1 MRIEVWTDVVCPFC
15 YIGKRELQTALA
27 GFEHSDEVDV
37 VWRAF
42 ELDPDAP
49 AEGQDTTGLLMDKY
63 QMSSAQVAAQNEQLA
78 ARAAEVGL
86 TYNWRQSK
94 SANTLDAH
102 RLVKLADSE
111 GLAEQATER
120 LMQAYFTDGM
130 VVSDHDVL
138 VRIGTEV
145 GLATDRVR
153 DLLDGVE
160 FAEEVHTDQSQASQ
174 YGIQGVPFFLIDG
187 QWAVSGAHPAELFQQ
202 ALDQVW
208 DETHRPQFITLG
220 DVSGGGGG
228 CGCGGCGC
236 GANG

>member
-42 ELDPDAP
+42 QLDPDAP
-49 AEGQDTTGLLMDKY
+49 AEGQDTTGLLMAKY

-120 LMQAYFTDGM
+120 LMQAYFTDGL

-145 GLATDRVR
+145 GLAADRVR

>member
-102 RLVKLADSE
+102 RLVKLADTE

-120 LMQAYFTDGM
+120 LMQAYFTDGL

-138 VRIGTEV
+138 VRIGTGI
-145 GLATDRVR
+145 GLAADRVR
-153 DLLDGVE
+153 DLLNGVSSPRRC
-160 FAEEVHTDQSQASQ
+160 TPTSPRRPSTASR
-174 YGIQGVPFFLIDG
+174 G
-187 QWAVSGAHPAELFQQ
+187 S
-202 ALDQVW
+202 
-208 DETHRPQFITLG
+208 R
-220 DVSGGGGG
+220 SS
-228 CGCGGCGC
+228 
-236 GANG
+236 